1 MMGSR
6 YSVKR
11 LWSSGRIPR
20 CHRGDP
26 GLIPGKR
33 INFFVYYIK
42 NICATLKKIS
52 FYTLDYLHLN
62 TLWCDFMTIY

>member
-1 MMGSR
+1 MGSH

-33 INFFVYYIK
+33 INFLMKYIK
-42 NICATLKKIS
+42 YIS
-52 FYTLDYLHLN
+52 IILEDINFHLLHYLHMNEL
-62 TLWCDFMTIY
+62 